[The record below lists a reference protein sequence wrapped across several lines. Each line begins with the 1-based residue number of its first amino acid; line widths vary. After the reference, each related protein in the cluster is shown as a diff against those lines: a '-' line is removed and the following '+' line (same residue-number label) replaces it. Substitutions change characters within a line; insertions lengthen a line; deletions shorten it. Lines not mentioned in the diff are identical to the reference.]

1 MNMNKYLD
9 IALNLVFP
17 PVCVSCKETLP
28 FDSHEAL
35 CQLCRSRYES
45 EKNFICPECSVVHRD
60 CTCMPPKVS
69 RHAVEA
75 IHLAEYLKEDS
86 VVRDMVLFAK
96 NERNAYLYRFLSSEL
111 ATLLSSRIDL
121 EGVLVTFVPR
131 SAQKEAKFGV
141 DQAKEAA
148 RRMAKN
154 LRCEFLPLFY
164 HQKSKEQKHLSVF
177 ERAAN
182 AKNTYGILPK
192 NSHLIRGRRVVL
204 YDDVMTSG
212 ATAAVCASLLKRA
225 GASEVIVL
233 TFAKTYPKQKQ
244 KSASLP
250 RKKQTYKV
258 KKSWFW

>member
-1 MNMNKYLD
+1 MKYLD
-9 IALNLVFP
+9 IFLNLVFP
-17 PVCVSCKETLP
+17 PICASCKETLP

-35 CQLCRSRYES
+35 CKVCRSHYES
-45 EKNFICPECSVVHRD
+45 EKKFLCPECSFTHKD
-60 CTCMPPKVS
+60 CTCMPNNVS
-69 RHAVEA
+69 RHAAEA

-86 VVRDMVLFAK
+86 VVRDMVLSAK
-96 NERNAYLYRFLSSEL
+96 NERNAYLYRFMAKEL
-111 ATLLSSRIDL
+111 ASLLSSRIDT

-131 SAQKEAKFGV
+131 SAVKEAKFGV

-148 RRMAKN
+148 RRLAKE
-154 LRCEFLPLFY
+154 LDLAFSPLFY
-164 HQKSKEQKHLSVF
+164 HRKSKEQKHLSVF

-182 AKNTYGILPK
+182 AKNTYGVLKK

-212 ATAAVCASLLKRA
+212 ATASVCASLLKRA
-225 GASEVIVL
+225 GAFEVIVL
-233 TFAKTYPKQKQ
+233 TFAKTYTSQKP

-250 RKKQTYKV
+250 RYKKSYKV